1 MNVKSILFLLLTS
14 FILLLAA
21 CGRGEQ
27 ATDSPVAETKSSPA
41 NQMPST
47 NPAVD
52 LRFKDAV
59 TQYIKTSWG
68 AWPKGESMG
77 QCLITNAGSIT
88 KEAKEAVI
96 EHGIEEAFN
105 KLSGEHLQNL
115 SAAWDLCESKAAATS
130 ASSPE
135 KTADGTLSLTS
146 VSTSEKTADGT
157 VPSASAPILNFE
169 STQEHGNFSDVLQ
182 KQFKGAVDEHFDAA
196 IEKAGISVAV
206 YQGGY
211 LWRYA
216 KGKASSSDEMT
227 VGTPTLVRSTSKT
240 FLAGLVMQ
248 QIDEGLYSLSD
259 TLGSVLSGNKDYE
272 ALDKNVINP
281 DVTLEQILTMTS
293 GIQGITDYYRPEY
306 TRLQESQS
314 WRPIDVIKL
323 VTTDFAPPGVY
334 EYSDT
339 NSMLLG
345 LIAEHVNRQQLNG
358 LYKSVLFEPLG
369 IVAVL
374 LPQDAPPPDT
384 ARPHDD
390 RSQWG
395 GTGFGDIMDT
405 SYHGDDWYWATGRT
419 SWAAAGIITT
429 PENMARWAYGLLSD
443 QGSVLSPTARAR
455 KLNSFTGPLIA
466 IGGSQPEHRYGYHV
480 TKTTLTL
487 SSSSITAYGHPGS
500 GEGYVSD
507 LFYSPELDMS
517 ISVLVNSH
525 SGARSR
531 AESEGKISHT
541 TLNDIAQQIF
551 QVADNL
557 QTGN

>member
-1 MNVKSILFLLLTS
+1 MNVKSILFLFLAA
-14 FILLLAA
+14 FMLLLVA
-21 CGRGEQ
+21 CGGVEQ

-105 KLSGEHLQNL
+105 KLSGAHLQSL
-115 SAAWDLCESKAAATS
+115 GAAWDLCESKAAT
-130 ASSPE
+130 
-135 KTADGTLSLTS
+135 TS
-146 VSTSEKTADGT
+146 VSSSEETADVT
-157 VPSASAPILNFE
+157 VSPTSVPIVDFE
-169 STQEHGNFSDVLQ
+169 STQGHENFSDVLQ
-182 KQFKGAVDEHFDAA
+182 KQFRDAVDEHFDAVT
-196 IEKAGISVAV
+196 EKAGISVAV

-227 VGTPTLVRSTSKT
+227 VGTPTLIRSTSKI

-259 TLGSVLSGNKDYE
+259 TLDSVMSGNKDYE

-281 DVTLEQILTMTS
+281 DVTVEQILTMTS
-293 GIQGITDYYRPEY
+293 GIQGVADYYRPEIAL
-306 TRLQESQS
+306 LQESQS
-314 WRPIDVIKL
+314 WRPVDVIRL
-323 VTTDFAPPGVY
+323 VITDFAPPGTY
-334 EYSDT
+334 EYSNT

-345 LIAEHVNRQQLNG
+345 LIAEHAGRQQLNE
-358 LYKSVLFEPLG
+358 LYKSALFDPLG

-405 SYHGDDWYWATGRT
+405 SHHGADWYWATGKT
-419 SWAAAGIITT
+419 SWAAAGMITT
-429 PENMARWAYGLLSD
+429 PENMARWAYALLSD
-443 QGSVLSPTARAR
+443 RGSALSPTARVR
-455 KLNSFTGPLIA
+455 LLDSFSGPLIA
-466 IGGSQPEHRYGYHV
+466 IGGPQPEHRYGYHV
-480 TKTTLTL
+480 TRTTITL
-487 SSSSITAYGHPGS
+487 SNSSITAYGHPGS
-500 GEGYVSD
+500 GGGYVSD

-525 SGARSR
+525 SDARSR
-531 AESEGKISHT
+531 AEAEGKITHN
-541 TLNDIAQQIF
+541 TLKEIAQQIF
-551 QVADNL
+551 QANSDQADS
-557 QTGN
+557 